1 MVKLL
6 VLFEVSD
13 FFFLKARLENVCVT
27 NLWMWTSVYIWKHIV
42 GTFLVLHLC
51 APFVLGI
58 WSKKMSSASEEDD
71 IGMQLDIVS
80 FLINKCTVCCRTCA
94 KPVGNLGCLD
104 VFRMFNRSWL
114 LSWILFIDINILH
127 SMGTND
133 LFSCDLFAYIYYHL
147 LKISM
152 WFICIHKWFFHVC
165 HKPIHKDQ
173 FHMFDRHV
181 SYA

>member
-1 MVKLL
+1 
-6 VLFEVSD
+6 
-13 FFFLKARLENVCVT
+13 
-27 NLWMWTSVYIWKHIV
+27 
-42 GTFLVLHLC
+42 
-51 APFVLGI
+51 
-58 WSKKMSSASEEDD
+58 MSSASEEDD

-152 WFICIHKWFFHVC
+152 
-165 HKPIHKDQ
+165 
-173 FHMFDRHV
+173 
-181 SYA
+181 